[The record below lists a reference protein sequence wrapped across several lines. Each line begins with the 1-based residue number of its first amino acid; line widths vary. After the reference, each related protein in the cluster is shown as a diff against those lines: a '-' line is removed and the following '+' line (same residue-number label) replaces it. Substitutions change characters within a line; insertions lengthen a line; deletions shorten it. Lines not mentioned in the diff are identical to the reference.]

1 VHDLAALRVVDKRS
15 ANDHPA
21 VHHVSSIQARVVQ
34 IRYQEGVDDVDVR
47 PAESI
52 LGSSSTRAI
61 ERGGIRSTTADRIKA
76 VLPLTMVGRSIA
88 KERICSWSCN
98 FDGNEG
104 GAGGSGGGNKGAS
117 GVLATLPER
126 STLVDVEDACSS

>member
-1 VHDLAALRVVDKRS
+1 MQHLGPWPPAPLWRCAGATTIDCIPVHDLAALRVVDKRS

-88 KERICSWSCN
+88 KERICVV
-98 FDGNEG
+98 
-104 GAGGSGGGNKGAS
+104 
-117 GVLATLPER
+117 VLQF
-126 STLVDVEDACSS
+126 